1 MTIWLVRGGGAAA
14 LIAVA
19 IFAAIVGWAREVSQS
34 DPDVVLRVFP
44 GHSAAL
50 LKIAEDRR
58 TQEGEVSDL
67 TLATGA
73 RLLRSQPLSEAPLV
87 FAGLARAASG
97 NMDQARETFAAARH
111 RQPRNIPALSWL
123 AADAIGRGEYA
134 RSAELLERLHA
145 LNHEQTEIYTAAW
158 AATIPNPEAVAVLE
172 ERLSAGSILAKATLQ
187 VINPTIDNL
196 DLLIRLNAHA
206 PDQQARLLENL
217 LNSRGPA
224 LTFLA
229 WLEFAPTVETRDFSW
244 PFDPAFVGN
253 DAPTPFNWTLA
264 REAEILEQGG
274 LYARYSGKLA
284 PELAGQLML
293 LAPGAYIFKTEMQ
306 GNADQSKGAF
316 EWVLA
321 CYRASDA
328 PLAMVA
334 VNALSSKPNEFSGR
348 FTVPRQTCA
357 AQTLTLRGKPGEFP
371 ARVTA
376 TVNRVSIQPDA
387 VTP

>member
-1 MTIWLVRGGGAAA
+1 MTIWLVRGGVAAA

-19 IFAAIVGWAREVSQS
+19 MFAAIVGWAREASQS
-34 DPDVVLRVFP
+34 DPDVVLRVLP

-50 LKIAEDRR
+50 LKITEDRR

-67 TLATGA
+67 TLAAGA

-87 FAGLARAASG
+87 FAALARAASG
-97 NMDQARETFAAARH
+97 DTDQAREAFTAARR
-111 RQPRNIPALSWL
+111 RQPRNIPALAWL

-145 LNHEQTEIYTAAW
+145 LNHEQTEIYAAAW

-172 ERLSAGSILAKATLQ
+172 ERLSAGSILAQRTLQ

-206 PDQQARLLENL
+206 PDQQARLLESL

-224 LTFLA
+224 LAFLA
-229 WLEFAPTVETRDFSW
+229 WLEFAPTAETRDFSW
-244 PFDPAFVGN
+244 PFDPAFVGS

-264 REAEILEQGG
+264 REAEILEKGG

-293 LAPGAYIFKTEMQ
+293 LAPGAYIFKAEMQ

-321 CYRASDA
+321 CYRGSDA
-328 PLAMVA
+328 PLAIVV

-376 TVNRVSIQPDA
+376 TVHRVSIQPDA